1 MPADTL
7 VISPTYN
14 EKDNVLL
21 LADGVFRHLPEA
33 NLLIVDDNSPDGTG
47 QVADELAARDP
58 RVKVMHRAGKQGLGR
73 AYLAAFA
80 HALPLGYRRIV
91 TMDCDLS
98 HPAEALPG
106 LVSALDRQDLAVG
119 SRYAGGVR
127 VVNWPLSRLI
137 LSKSAALY
145 ARILTGMPVQDPT
158 SGFMAYRREV
168 LENIDLASIE
178 SSGYSFLIEMKHA
191 AWSRGFA
198 VAEYPITF
206 VERANGVSKM
216 NAAIVTEALRV
227 VGKLVMKKGFKRKA
241 PATAHPCSVSASRG
255 RA

>member
-1 MPADTL
+1 MPAETL
-7 VISPTYN
+7 IISPTYN

-21 LADGVFRHLPEA
+21 LADRVFQHVPDA

-47 QVADELAARDP
+47 RVADELAARDP
-58 RVKVMHRAGKQGLGR
+58 RVKVLHRPGKQGLGR

-80 HALPLGYRRIV
+80 HAIPLGYKRIL

-98 HPAEALPG
+98 HPADSLPALIRG
-106 LVSALDRQDLAVG
+106 LDQHDLAVG

-168 LENIDLASIE
+168 LESLDLGAIE

-198 VAEYPITF
+198 VTEVPITF
-206 VERANGVSKM
+206 VERAHGVSKM

-227 VGKLVMKKGFKRKA
+227 VGKLLMKKGFRRSA
-241 PATAHPCSVSASRG
+241 PARPHTRSV
-255 RA
+255 RAGAAR

>member
-7 VISPTYN
+7 IISPTYN
-14 EKDNVLL
+14 EKDNVPL
-21 LADGVFRHLPEA
+21 LAERVFQHAPGA

-47 QVADELAARDP
+47 RVADELAARDP
-58 RVKVMHRAGKQGLGR
+58 RVSVMHRPGKQGLGR

-80 HALPLGYRRIV
+80 HALPMGYRRIL

-98 HPAEALPG
+98 HPADCLPN
-106 LVSALDRQDLAVG
+106 LIQSLDHHDLAIG

-168 LENIDLASIE
+168 LESLDLADIE

-198 VAEYPITF
+198 VTEVPITF

-227 VGKLVMKKGFKRKA
+227 VGKLVMKKGFKRRA
-241 PATAHPCSVSASRG
+241 PTQPHPRSV
-255 RA
+255 RAGSCL

>member
-1 MPADTL
+1 MADVL
-7 VISPTYN
+7 IISPTYN
-14 EKDNVLL
+14 ERDNVRP
-21 LADGVFRHLPEA
+21 LAEGVFRAVPGADLM
-33 NLLIVDDNSPDGTG
+33 IVDDNSPDGTG
-47 QVADELAARDP
+47 RVVDEMAAADA
-58 RVKVMHRAGKQGLGR
+58 RVKPMHRQGKEGLGK

-80 HALPLGYRRIV
+80 RALSLGYRRII

-98 HPAEALPG
+98 HPTASLPDMIRT
-106 LVSALDRQDLAVG
+106 LDTHDLAIG

-158 SGFMAYRREV
+158 SGFMGYRREV
-168 LENIDLASIE
+168 LESLDLNAIE

-198 VAEYPITF
+198 VTEVPITF
-206 VERANGVSKM
+206 VERASGESKM
-216 NAAIVTEALRV
+216 NAAIVREALRV
-227 VGKLVMKKGFKRKA
+227 VGKLVLRKGFRRHA
-241 PATAHPCSVSASRG
+241 PALPHPRSVRTPQVPA
-255 RA
+255 